1 MNRTA
6 QPEKSENTEPD
17 GVITSERRKKQGF
30 SQLLTYF
37 RPRGI
42 AARLAITMVAVS
54 IGSVALVGIAAIIST
69 ELRVRNPPPDVIQA
83 RELLDQLRSN
93 CKEEVSSSGLRVL
106 SCPPEVMKQL
116 PLPPMTT
123 GESLLML
130 GPTRRDQDGQ
140 GKRPDPFDPRR
151 WLVPTFGVGVLFAS
165 LFALGLAYL
174 LARRFALPVQAVSQA
189 ANRMASGDLAS
200 RAELPH
206 LMASDVDETASLAR
220 SFNAMAESLERQ
232 ERTRKAMI
240 ADIAHELRTPL
251 AVMQARLEALE
262 DGVFELSQDE
272 VKRLRHQTGLL
283 SRLIE
288 DLRLLSLADA
298 GQLSLERRK
307 VNLSALIQTVTTAFQ
322 ARACAK
328 SVSIDVQTPA
338 TLEAHVDPDRF
349 SQVLTNLLENALQH
363 TPTDGTITVRL
374 STDIHQVRIEVT
386 DSGPGFPSEALPHVF
401 DRFFRAD
408 ASRARSSGG
417 SGLGLAIV
425 RALVE
430 LHAGNISAANL
441 PNGGGAVVTVLLPRA

>member
-1 MNRTA
+1 
-6 QPEKSENTEPD
+6 
-17 GVITSERRKKQGF
+17 
-30 SQLLTYF
+30 
-37 RPRGI
+37 
-42 AARLAITMVAVS
+42 
-54 IGSVALVGIAAIIST
+54 
-69 ELRVRNPPPDVIQA
+69 
-83 RELLDQLRSN
+83 
-93 CKEEVSSSGLRVL
+93 
-106 SCPPEVMKQL
+106 
-116 PLPPMTT
+116 
-123 GESLLML
+123 
-130 GPTRRDQDGQ
+130 
-140 GKRPDPFDPRR
+140 
-151 WLVPTFGVGVLFAS
+151 
-165 LFALGLAYL
+165 
-174 LARRFALPVQAVSQA
+174 
-189 ANRMASGDLAS
+189 
-200 RAELPH
+200 
-206 LMASDVDETASLAR
+206 
-220 SFNAMAESLERQ
+220 
-232 ERTRKAMI
+232 
-240 ADIAHELRTPL
+240 
-251 AVMQARLEALE
+251 
-262 DGVFELSQDE
+262 
-272 VKRLRHQTGLL
+272 LL

-322 ARACAK
+322 ARAFAK

-430 LHAGNISAANL
+430 LHAGQISAANH